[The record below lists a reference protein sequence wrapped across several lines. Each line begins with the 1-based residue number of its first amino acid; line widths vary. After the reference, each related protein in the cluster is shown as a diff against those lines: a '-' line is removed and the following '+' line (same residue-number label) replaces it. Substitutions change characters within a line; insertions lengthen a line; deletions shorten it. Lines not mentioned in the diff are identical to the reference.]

1 MLLTKT
7 TNDTE
12 TDMKTDTRRNI
23 LALLLAAG
31 LSAAA
36 PAQQISI
43 DRIEQMPNKPE
54 PYVMRD
60 WKQVALGYDSLVYDI
75 HREGQYLPLTRI
87 TSQTENFPGRKS
99 YLQYTFVGSVDTLK
113 TESINTFMSIIGATL
128 CGVDKTNSFGQNWV
142 LMSEEFFNR
151 KNGLRL
157 YGNRTNSVTGND
169 WWYELI
175 PNVLFYQLYDL
186 YPDVG
191 DFRRQFIVVADRW
204 LECFEALGGDPE
216 KGIPPET
223 NYRAFNFDTMK
234 PLLGSV
240 PEPESAGAMGWL
252 FYMAYSHTGHKKY
265 LDAAKLCMERF
276 SGFTASPT
284 YELQY
289 LYGTLCAARMNAELG
304 TDYDLRKMLNW
315 CFDVGP
321 LRRWEHTL
329 GWGCVVGRWNGMDV
343 SGMMAAVSREGE
355 TTWGDYAFVMNA
367 FQQMGILAPLVRY
380 DDRYARAIGKYLLN
394 AANANRLFYSK
405 YLPVEN
411 QDCAEWSRKYDPHS
425 YIAYEA
431 VRQYKDGKSP
441 FATGDAMSQGWA
453 RTNLSLYSSAPVG
466 YLGGILEKTDVEA
479 ILKFDLT
486 KTDFFRR
493 AAYPTYLFYNP
504 YDAARSVGWDLG
516 SETCDVY
523 DAVSNTFLAKG
534 VKGVWRF
541 DIPAD
546 SAVVLV
552 KCPAGGALGREGA
565 KLLANGIVIDYNHP

>member
-1 MLLTKT
+1 MKLRMKQFIWILLFS
-7 TNDTE
+7 
-12 TDMKTDTRRNI
+12 
-23 LALLLAAG
+23 AG
-31 LSAAA
+31 LCPAIS
-36 PAQQISI
+36 AQQLNI

-75 HREGQYLPLTRI
+75 NKKGQYLPLTRI
-87 TSQTENFPGRKS
+87 TTQTENFPGRKS
-99 YLQYTFVGSVDTLK
+99 YLQYTFVGSTDTLK

-151 KNGLRL
+151 KNGLNL
-157 YGNRTNSVTGND
+157 YGNRTNATTGFD

-186 YPDVG
+186 YPNVG
-191 DFRRQFIVVADRW
+191 DFRNEFTIIADRW
-204 LECFEALGGDPE
+204 LECVEALGGNLE

-223 NYRAFNFDTMK
+223 NYRAFNFGTMK

-252 FYMAYSHTGHKKY
+252 FYMAYSQTGHKKY

-276 SGFTASPT
+276 SSFTTSPT

-304 TDYDLRKMLNW
+304 TNYDLHKMLNW
-315 CFDVGP
+315 CFNVGP

-329 GWGCVVGRWNGMDV
+329 GWGCVIGRWNGMDV
-343 SGMMAAVSREGE
+343 SGMMAAISREGE
-355 TTWGDYAFVMNA
+355 TTWGDYAFIMNA

-380 DDRYARAIGKYLLN
+380 NDRYARAIGKYLLN

-405 YLPVEN
+405 YLPLEN
-411 QDCAEWSRKYDPHS
+411 QDCAEWSRKYDPNS

-441 FATGDAMSQGWA
+441 YATGDAKAQGWA
-453 RTNLSLYSSAPVG
+453 KTNLSLYSSAAVG
-466 YLGGILEKTDVEA
+466 YLGGILEKTNVEA

-486 KTDFFRR
+486 KTDFFHRK
-493 AAYPTYLFYNP
+493 AYPTYLFYNP
-504 YDAARSVGWDLG
+504 YEMVRSVELDLG

-523 DAVSNTFLAKG
+523 EAVSNTFLARDIKG
-534 VKGVWRF
+534 LWKF
-541 DIPAD
+541 NIPAD
-546 SAVVLV
+546 QAVVLV
-552 KCPAGGALGREGA
+552 KCPARGVVSQKGT
-565 KLLANGIVIDYNHP
+565 KTLLNGVVIDYNNL